1 MSKKIQINQIELR
14 MKRYAHARELPN
26 PPTGWIR
33 AIRLVLGM
41 SLRQLATKL
50 SITQQ
55 SVQEMEIREKD
66 GSITLRSLKEA
77 AAALDMELV
86 YGFVPKDGSL
96 DAYID
101 KKAQALA
108 EKIVLRTSNTMKL
121 EGQENKRERIIQAIE
136 ERKSVLKS
144 ELPKALWD

>member
-1 MSKKIQINQIELR
+1 
-14 MKRYAHARELPN
+14 
-26 PPTGWIR
+26 
-33 AIRLVLGM
+33 
-41 SLRQLATKL
+41 
-50 SITQQ
+50 
-55 SVQEMEIREKD
+55 MEIREKD
-66 GSITLRSLKEA
+66 GSITLRSLNEA